1 MTEEA
6 VLYSKNQN
14 VGIITLNRPER
25 LNAINKDL
33 LMGLIEKLEM
43 ARQDKDIV
51 SVILT
56 GAGRAFCA
64 GEDLKETSAG
74 KSFEDW
80 VEETERL
87 QQVQRVIMALGKPL
101 IAAVP
106 GYALGGGCEFAMSC
120 DIRIAA
126 EEAKFGFPETD
137 VGLTITTAGTKLLAQ
152 IVGLGKAKE
161 LVFTGDFIDAHEAM
175 AIGLA
180 NKVVPAE
187 SLLDESMAMA
197 RRIGEKSPLA
207 LKLSRI
213 AIDQGLHSSFEQTLE
228 MEAGHLLTCAGA
240 QNQQKFVERKLEQM
254 KGEVR
259 KDVFGHEVIISSMYR
274 FFSSHMLFNQRC
286 SPNRK
291 CLSLA

>member
-1 MTEEA
+1 MAAEA

-33 LMGLIEKLEM
+33 LKGLIEKLEM

-80 VEETERL
+80 IEETEGL

-126 EEAKFGFPETD
+126 ESAKFGFPETD

-152 IVGLGKAKE
+152 IVGLGKGVE
-161 LVFTGDFIDAHEAM
+161 CDIVT
-175 AIGLA
+175 
-180 NKVVPAE
+180 
-187 SLLDESMAMA
+187 
-197 RRIGEKSPLA
+197 
-207 LKLSRI
+207 
-213 AIDQGLHSSFEQTLE
+213 DQL
-228 MEAGHLLTCAGA
+228 
-240 QNQQKFVERKLEQM
+240 
-254 KGEVR
+254 
-259 KDVFGHEVIISSMYR
+259 
-274 FFSSHMLFNQRC
+274 
-286 SPNRK
+286 
-291 CLSLA
+291 

>member
-1 MTEEA
+1 MTKEA
-6 VLYSKNQN
+6 VLYGRNQN

-25 LNAINKDL
+25 LNAINGDL
-33 LMGLIEKLEM
+33 LQGLIEKLEM
-43 ARQDKDIV
+43 AKQDKDVI

-74 KSFEDW
+74 KSLGDW
-80 VEETERL
+80 IEETEGL
-87 QQVQRVIMALGKPL
+87 QEIQRVIMALGKPL
-101 IAAVP
+101 IAAVR

-126 EEAKFGFPETD
+126 EDAKFGFPETE

-161 LVFTGDFIDAHEAM
+161 LVFTGDLIDAPEALR
-175 AIGLA
+175 IGLA
-180 NKVVPAE
+180 NKVVLAE
-187 SLLDESMAMA
+187 NLLDEALALA
-197 RRIGEKSPLA
+197 RRIAEKSPLA

-228 MEAGHLLTCAGA
+228 LEASHLLTCVGA
-240 QNQQKFVERKLEQM
+240 QNQKKFVERKLEKM
-254 KGEVR
+254 KEKR
-259 KDVFGHEVIISSMYR
+259 
-274 FFSSHMLFNQRC
+274 
-286 SPNRK
+286 
-291 CLSLA
+291 

>member
-1 MTEEA
+1 MTEES
-6 VLYSKNQN
+6 VLFSKDHN
-14 VGIITLNRPER
+14 VGIITLNRPGR

-33 LMGLIEKLEM
+33 LKGLIEKLER
-43 ARQDKDIV
+43 ARQDKEIV
-51 SVILT
+51 TVILT

-64 GEDLKETSAG
+64 GEDLKETAAG

-80 VEETERL
+80 VEETDGL
-87 QQVQRVIMALGKPL
+87 QEVQRVILALGKPL

-126 EEAKFGFPETD
+126 ESAKFGFPETD

-161 LVFTGDFIDAHEAM
+161 LVFTGDFIDAHKAL

-180 NKVVPAE
+180 NKVVTAE

-240 QNQQKFVERKLEQM
+240 QNQQKFVERKLAQM
-254 KGEVR
+254 KVGGDR
-259 KDVFGHEVIISSMYR
+259 D
-274 FFSSHMLFNQRC
+274 Q
-286 SPNRK
+286 
-291 CLSLA
+291 